1 MKLEARI
8 CNKVEQLFLRFG
20 IKSVSMDDIS
30 QALGISKKTLYQ
42 VVPNKAGLISAIL
55 SRVMADEVNQIKEL
69 KAEAKDPIHELVLMA
84 RHVRSLL
91 KRMSPV
97 AVYDL
102 KKYYQ
107 EEWRAMETERSQII
121 LKDIK
126 NNLEKGML
134 ENLYRDDLDPDLLA
148 DLYLRMATFITDEK
162 VFERPES
169 KREKLYGEF
178 IKYHI
183 RGISTP
189 KGIRLLNKYENLL
202 NT

>member
-1 MKLEARI
+1 
-8 CNKVEQLFLRFG
+8 
-20 IKSVSMDDIS
+20 
-30 QALGISKKTLYQ
+30 
-42 VVPNKAGLISAIL
+42 
-55 SRVMADEVNQIKEL
+55 
-69 KAEAKDPIHELVLMA
+69 
-84 RHVRSLL
+84 
-91 KRMSPV
+91 MSPV

-121 LKDIK
+121 LKDIR
-126 NNLEKGML
+126 NNLQKGML